1 MKKLLVTDVDMIDS
15 DIVNKVQEY
24 LSLQMS
30 YGLYDF
36 DTERLVED
44 VCRHFDLKRIGDSH
58 PEIYLGDE
66 AGGTL
71 TLTFKDEHLG
81 Y

>member
-15 DIVNKVQEY
+15 GTVDKVQEY

-36 DTERLVED
+36 NTERLVDD
-44 VCRHFDLKRIGDSH
+44 VCRHFNLKVVGTAH

-71 TLTFKDEHLG
+71 TLTFKDEYLG